1 MPNFRKFRIILL
13 VLIVLALGLSNQ
25 ASAGEI
31 ILNDLSGK
39 RCEISSL
46 KGKPA
51 VLFFW
56 TTWCPYC
63 RRELK
68 EINQQSPALNQEGI
82 VVFGVNVGE
91 TDYKVQK
98 FFQGYALNFRVLL
111 DKDGLLADQY
121 GLLGVPTY
129 VFLDKAG
136 KVVAKTNRLP
146 DNYKA
151 LLLK

>member
-13 VLIVLALGLSNQ
+13 ALIVLALGLSNQ

-39 RCEISSL
+39 RFEVSSL
-46 KGKPA
+46 KGKPT

-82 VVFGVNVGE
+82 AVFGVNVGE

-111 DKDGLLADQY
+111 DKDGLLAGEY

-136 KVVAKTNRLP
+136 KVAAKTNRLP